1 MRILCINILMVKFFK
16 CYSFDQNPCFK
27 ISFVETSASLAFEL
41 EAVLVECPPNVLVSM
56 PNRFKTIIIH
66 LDIAGVETG
75 PCGFTKLNRSCEFC
89 PRISFVLSKYESI
102 HWPTHQALIL
112 LKNMKLDRISR
123 FRSLGCFCIL
133 SKMKGITR

>member
-1 MRILCINILMVKFFK
+1 MLIPLTKTHVLKPTVRTP
-16 CYSFDQNPCFK
+16 S
-27 ISFVETSASLAFEL
+27 SLAFEFK
-41 EAVLVECPPNVLVSM
+41 AAIVECPVNVLVSM
-56 PNRFKTIIIH
+56 PDIFKTIIIY
-66 LDIAGVETG
+66 LDIVGVETG